1 MLSVRAARGC
11 EFLSV
16 DFKRRFAMRHLA
28 ILAMGI
34 FLIATSCPAG
44 AAPLSPA
51 GLPRGDDLSAVVLV
65 QEKAKK
71 NETLT
76 QKVKRVWR
84 DLTGYKF
91 TVSCPAFPIPLLVS
105 RTTCTETGIS
115 RDEARGKC
123 ASRHPFCAVAE
134 VK

>member
-1 MLSVRAARGC
+1 
-11 EFLSV
+11 
-16 DFKRRFAMRHLA
+16 MRHLA
-28 ILAMGI
+28 ILATGA
-34 FLIATSCPAG
+34 FLIFSSSAG

-51 GLPRGDDLSAVVLV
+51 GLSRSDDLSAIVLV

-71 NETLT
+71 SETLT

-123 ASRHPFCAVAE
+123 ASRHPFCGIGDA
-134 VK
+134 K

>member
-1 MLSVRAARGC
+1 MCSRAVTNFCQLIAKRGGHA
-11 EFLSV
+11 S
-16 DFKRRFAMRHLA
+16 ALA
-28 ILAMGI
+28 TGA
-34 FLIATSCPAG
+34 FLIVSSSAG
-44 AAPLSPA
+44 TAPLSPA
-51 GLPRGDDLSAVVLV
+51 GLSRGDDPSAVVLA

-76 QKVKRVWR
+76 QKAKRVWR
-84 DLTGYKF
+84 NLTGYKF

-123 ASRHPFCAVAE
+123 ASRHPFCAITDA
-134 VK
+134 K

>member
-1 MLSVRAARGC
+1 
-11 EFLSV
+11 
-16 DFKRRFAMRHLA
+16 MRHLA
-28 ILAMGI
+28 SLATGI
-34 FLIATSCPAG
+34 FLIATNCPA
-44 AAPLSPA
+44 AATPLSPA
-51 GLPRGDDLSAVVLV
+51 GLSRSDDFSAVVLV

-105 RTTCTETGIS
+105 RTTCTETGVS

-123 ASRHPFCAVAE
+123 ASRHPLCAISDA
-134 VK
+134 K

>member
-1 MLSVRAARGC
+1 
-11 EFLSV
+11 
-16 DFKRRFAMRHLA
+16 MRPLA
-28 ILAMGI
+28 ILATGA
-34 FLIATSCPAG
+34 FLIVSSSAGTAPRDNPAG
-44 AAPLSPA
+44 
-51 GLPRGDDLSAVVLV
+51 DDPSAVVLA

-123 ASRHPFCAVAE
+123 ASRHPFCAITDA
-134 VK
+134 K